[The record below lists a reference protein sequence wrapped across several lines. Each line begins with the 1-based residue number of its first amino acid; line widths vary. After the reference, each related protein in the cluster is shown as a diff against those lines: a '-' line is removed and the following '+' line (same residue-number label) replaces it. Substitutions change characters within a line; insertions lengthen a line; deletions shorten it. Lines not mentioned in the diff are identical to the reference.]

1 MISATILIAL
11 AVNGLMINPVY
22 TWLLNRLKLNNTK
35 PYSCILC
42 LSTWSAVGVLIC
54 TQNINLVF
62 LPLTASF
69 TAVAISRWFESLP
82 VRMK

>member
-1 MISATILIAL
+1 MINLTIIIAL

-22 TWLLNRLKLNNTK
+22 ACLLDKLKLTK
-35 PYSCILC
+35 KPFNCILC
-42 LSTWSAVGVLIC
+42 MSWWISIAVLIC
-54 TQNINLVF
+54 TQNINLVA

-69 TAVAISRWFESLP
+69 LAVTISRWFESLP